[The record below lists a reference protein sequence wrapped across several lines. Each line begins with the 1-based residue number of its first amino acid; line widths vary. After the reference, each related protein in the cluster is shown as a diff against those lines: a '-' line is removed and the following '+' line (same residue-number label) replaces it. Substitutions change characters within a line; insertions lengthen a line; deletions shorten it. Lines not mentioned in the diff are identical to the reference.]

1 MIKKIGKHSGFICSK
16 CGNII
21 SDDVVVDAI
30 EYSDICTACI
40 DRKFKRY
47 RVAELTVDD
56 LRAMG
61 YDTADLSDD
70 RMAEIADTL
79 KSNLLISPY
88 WDALDKTA
96 SEMELG
102 KLSGRKGHGF

>member
-1 MIKKIGKHSGFICSK
+1 MIKKIGKKSGFICSE

-21 SDDVVVDAI
+21 SDDIVVDAI
-30 EYSDICTACI
+30 EYSNVCTGCI

-47 RVAELTVDD
+47 RIAELTVED

-70 RMAEIADTL
+70 KMAEIADTL
-79 KSNLLISPY
+79 KSNLLISPF
-88 WDALDKTA
+88 WEELDRAA
-96 SEMELG
+96 SELQLS
-102 KLSGRKGHGF
+102 KLSGKRGHGF